1 MTESGIWAAGKYSR
15 ALSRPAK
22 GQEPLAT
29 LPSSK
34 WILKNCLWRSPIA
47 ESLALPAFLLA
58 AAFAWATLPAHAA
71 GPVLGIRPAEVTAYA
86 EQAPMMAVVH
96 AGARLVAVGA
106 NGVVLLSDDDGVH
119 YRQARQVPVDATLTA
134 VSFADP
140 DHGWAVG
147 NWGIILCTE
156 DAGETWKLQRSD
168 LSGDIPLFG
177 VHAIGPQSAWAV
189 GLWSLMLRTEDA
201 GATWDVVKPP
211 PEHGADKTGLN
222 FYDVFPVAPGVLM
235 IAAEQ
240 GKLLRSADDGASW
253 SVIDT
258 GYAGSFWSGLTLAD
272 GTVLVGGLR
281 GNIYRS
287 TDKGLTWIHARTD
300 GSSSVTDLAQLPDGS
315 IVGSALDGVVL
326 HSTDNGVSFS
336 QVQRPDRAELTA
348 VVAGSG
354 HDVVLMSRSGVLPP
368 QLPAG
373 PS

>member
-1 MTESGIWAAGKYSR
+1 MAA
-15 ALSRPAK
+15 
-22 GQEPLAT
+22 
-29 LPSSK
+29 
-34 WILKNCLWRSPIA
+34 
-47 ESLALPAFLLA
+47 
-58 AAFAWATLPAHAA
+58 
-71 GPVLGIRPAEVTAYA
+71 
-86 EQAPMMAVVH
+86 VH

-106 NGVVLLSDDDGVH
+106 SGVILLSDDDGVH

-140 DHGWAVG
+140 NHGWAVG
-147 NWGIILCTE
+147 NWGVILRTE

-177 VHAIGPQSAWAV
+177 VHAIGPRSAWAV
-189 GLWSLMLRTEDA
+189 GLWSLMLRTDDA
-201 GATWDVVKPP
+201 GATWNVVKPP

-222 FYDVFPVAPGVLM
+222 FYDVFSVAPDVLM

-287 TDKGLTWIHARTD
+287 TDKGLTWIRARID

-315 IVGSALDGVVL
+315 VVGSALDGVVL
-326 HSTDNGVSFS
+326 YSNDDGASFT
-336 QVQRPDRAELTA
+336 QAQRRDRAELTA
-348 VVAGSG
+348 VTSGSG
-354 HDVVLMSRSGVLPP
+354 HNVVLMSRSGVLPP
-368 QLPAG
+368 QLPRG